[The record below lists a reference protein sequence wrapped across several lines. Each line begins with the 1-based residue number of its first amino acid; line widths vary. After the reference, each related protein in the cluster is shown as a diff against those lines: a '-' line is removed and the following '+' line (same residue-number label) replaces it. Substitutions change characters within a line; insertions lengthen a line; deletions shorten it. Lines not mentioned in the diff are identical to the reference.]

1 MYKICYYKKNKIQLI
16 VMLKSLL
23 FFILNVDIELFKTY
37 TILFS
42 KDLLIERIH
51 VFGLNIQ
58 LHNQL
63 FL

>member
-23 FFILNVDIELFKTY
+23 FFMLNVGIELFKTY
-37 TILFS
+37 IILFS
-42 KDLLIERIH
+42 KLLLIERIH